1 MDVSALKAKIKSKQI
16 PHYLIFTGPEWKVQQ
31 IYIQQIAKV
40 LGLEV
45 VYLDSY
51 SEVYSKIRSRTLTSS
66 SKLFLLRDDTEIQSS
81 DKITTQRIVD
91 SLKDNFLIHILTTTD
106 KRKKYYKDNQ
116 DRIVDFE
123 PLSDS
128 MLEKYIVKELGVLFF
143 DKNRQK
149 LIEICEHDYGRILLE
164 IDKLKRY
171 NNVTWENRDERERDG
186 GQYWLNHCFETLL
199 EDGTIYQPPYDA
211 IFDLVA
217 AILDRKVNK
226 AFDLLQQSYAVGEAT
241 MVMLSVLYNNAKAV
255 LQVQTY
261 KGDNLSKGTGLTGWQ
276 IKNAKPHVKKYSDKE
291 LVHML
296 QMIQKIESGIKTGQI
311 EEEIAMQFLLVSVL

>member
-31 IYIQQIAKV
+31 IYIRQIAKV

-66 SKLFLLRDDTEIQSS
+66 SKLFLLRDDTDIQSS
-81 DKITTQRIVD
+81 DKITTQRITD
-91 SLKDNFLIHILTTTD
+91 SLKDNFLIHILTITD
-106 KRKKYYKDNQ
+106 KRKKYYKENQ

-128 MLEKYIVKELGVLFF
+128 ALKKYIKREINLS
-143 DKNRQK
+143 DENCQR
-149 LIEICEHDYGRILLE
+149 LIEVCEHDYGRCLLE
-164 IDKLKRY
+164 IDKVYYFSNYYMRMPTPLIDY
-171 NNVTWENRDERERDG
+171 NKGFNI
-186 GQYWLNHCFETLL
+186 LL
-199 EDGTIYQPPYDA
+199 EDGTIYTPPYDA
-211 IFDLVA
+211 IFDLVN

-255 LQVQTY
+255 LQVQSY
-261 KGDNLSKGTGLTGWQ
+261 KGDNLSKATGLTGWQ
-276 IKNAKPHVKKYSDKE
+276 IKNAKPHVRKYSDKE
-291 LVHML
+291 LIRML
-296 QMIQKIESGIKTGQI
+296 QMIQKVESGIKTGQI
-311 EEEIAMQFLLVSVL
+311 EDEIAMSYLLVSVL

>member
-1 MDVSALKAKIKSKQI
+1 MDVSTLKAKIKSKQI
-16 PHYLIFTGPEWKVQQ
+16 PHYMIFTGPEWKVQQ

-66 SKLFLLRDDTEIQSS
+66 SKLFLLRDDIEIQSS

-91 SLKDNFLIHILTTTD
+91 SLKDNFLIHILTNTD
-106 KRKKYYKDNQ
+106 KRKRYYKENQ

-128 MLEKYIVKELGVLFF
+128 MLEKYILKEI
-143 DKNRQK
+143 K
-149 LIEICEHDYGRILLE
+149 LSKGDIQRLIDICEHDYGRILLE
-164 IDKLKRY
+164 IDKIKWYQRSTI
-171 NNVTWENRDERERDG
+171 NHQWDG
-186 GQYWLNHCFETLL
+186 VEYLCEHDCFRNLVN
-199 EDGTIYQPPYDA
+199 DGTIYQPPYDA

-276 IKNAKPHVKKYSDKE
+276 IKNAKPHVRKYSDKE
-291 LVHML
+291 LIHML
-296 QMIQKIESGIKTGQI
+296 QMIQKVESGIKTGQI
-311 EEEIAMQFLLVSVL
+311 EEEIAMPYLLVGVL

>member
-1 MDVSALKAKIKSKQI
+1 MDVSTLKAKIKSKQI

-45 VYLDSY
+45 VYLDNY

-81 DKITTQRIVD
+81 DKITTQRITD

-106 KRKKYYKDNQ
+106 KRKKYYKENQ

-128 MLEKYIVKELGVLFF
+128 ALKKYIKRKVNLS
-143 DKNRQK
+143 DNNCQR
-149 LIEICEHDYGRILLE
+149 LIEVCEHDYGRILLE
-164 IDKLKRY
+164 IDKIKQMCRVQYDCTDDEVVEHLLK
-171 NNVTWENRDERERDG
+171 
-186 GQYWLNHCFETLL
+186 
-199 EDGTIYQPPYDA
+199 DGTIYQPPYDA
-211 IFDLVA
+211 IWDLVA

-255 LQVQTY
+255 LQVQSY
-261 KGDNLSKGTGLTGWQ
+261 KGDNLSKATGLTGWQ
-276 IKNAKPHVKKYSDKE
+276 IKNAKPHVRKYSDKE
-291 LVHML
+291 LIHMM
-296 QMIQKIESGIKTGQI
+296 QMIQKVESGIKTGQI
-311 EEEIAMQFLLVSVL
+311 EDEIAMPYLLVSVL